1 MLRRRHYPLPAL
13 LRLFSTSCR
22 RRSGLPSHPCT
33 PNADALPPPP
43 VAKKVPFTVSA
54 HGRSWNDPYH
64 WMRDTSDP
72 DFAALLAAENAYAD
86 AFVSSA
92 GGGGLRARL
101 SAEMRGRLPPSV
113 ASPPQSWG
121 PWSYY
126 QYVPDRM
133 EYPVLSRKLRPSGG
147 FAGNLLSYLSDDREK
162 EEVLLDWNEI
172 AEKFGYVHIGSC
184 RISPDHRFLAYTLD
198 TSGGEL
204 FSLEVK
210 DLQSKRVIFSSPHKG
225 IVSLAWSH
233 DSENLFYTVCD
244 ETLRPNQVFCKKMR
258 SDEAGFLVF
267 TENDVNCCVDITS
280 TKDFKY
286 ITVYVM
292 ESSNVREGLWPVQKR
307 TNKVQY
313 FLEHHNGF
321 FYILTNAPLEDVE
334 TSVEGYYLARCRAE
348 KSLMDRWQVV
358 ALPGL
363 DCTFQDMDIFHEHL
377 VLFLRKDGLPLFC
390 SIDLPVKV
398 DFQEPKELGDFAPW
412 FFPIPS
418 NLCSILPGPNN
429 DYMSSTY
436 RLVVSS
442 PVIPDL
448 TVDYDMRR
456 KTFTI
461 LHQEEVTGLSS
472 SLCTAGLQSNVSS
485 IQQNLQLIEYSQSWS
500 DLSKLFSCERVQ
512 VISHDGVSIPL
523 VILYSREAHI
533 PGESPGVLFGYG
545 AYGEDLD
552 RSWCSDML
560 SLLARGWVLAF
571 ADVRGGGDP
580 SWHLAGTKTNKI
592 NSIRDFA
599 ACGMHLIKE
608 GFVHESRLCA
618 IGCSAGGL
626 LVGAVINMMPNLFS
640 AAVLKVPFL
649 DTCNTM
655 LDSTLPLTIL
665 DYEEFGDPNI
675 PAEFDAIRSYSPYE
689 NLSPGTCYP
698 LMLVTAS
705 FNDTR
710 VGVWEAAKWVSKVRD
725 VTCPSCSQSVVLKT
739 NMQSGHFGEGGRFMS
754 CEETAFEYA
763 FLMKALGMDDIAA
776 K

>member
-1 MLRRRHYPLPAL
+1 MLPRRYPLPAL
-13 LRLFSTSCR
+13 LRLFSTTCR
-22 RRSGLPSHPCT
+22 RRSR
-33 PNADALPPPP
+33 LPPQPHPP
-43 VAKKVPFTVSA
+43 NTDTLPPLPAAKKVPFTVSA
-54 HGRSWNDPYH
+54 HGRSWSDPYH

-72 DFAALLAAENAYAD
+72 DLAALLAAENAYAE
-86 AFVSSA
+86 AFVGAA

-101 SAEMRGRLPPSV
+101 AAEMRARLPPSAV
-113 ASPPQSWG
+113 SPPQPWG

-126 QYVPDRM
+126 QYVPNGM

-147 FAGNLLSYLSDDREK
+147 LAGRFLSYLSDWEK
-162 EEVLLDWNEI
+162 EEVLLDWNMI

-210 DLQSKRVIFSSPHKG
+210 DLQSKHVIFSSPDKG
-225 IVSLAWSH
+225 IVSLAWTD

-244 ETLRPNQVFCKKMR
+244 ETLRPNQVFCKKMQ
-258 SDEAGFLVF
+258 SDEPGLLVF
-267 TENDVNCCVDITS
+267 MEDDVNCCVDITS

-292 ESSNVREGLWPVQKR
+292 ESGNVREGLWPVQKR

-321 FYILTNAPLEDVE
+321 FYILTNAPLKD
-334 TSVEGYYLARCRAE
+334 TGTTVEGYYLARRRAE
-348 KSLMDRWQVV
+348 KSLMDKWQVV
-358 ALPGL
+358 ALPGS

-377 VLFLRKDGLPLFC
+377 VLFLQKDGLPLFC
-390 SIDLPVKV
+390 SIDLPVQI

-418 NLCSILPGPNN
+418 SLCSILPGPNN
-429 DYMSSTY
+429 DFMSSTF
-436 RLVVSS
+436 RMVVSS

-448 TVDYDMRR
+448 TVDYDMRK

-461 LHQEEVTGLSS
+461 VDQEEVTGLCS
-472 SLCTAGLQSNVSS
+472 SLYTVGQSNVSS
-485 IQQNLQLIEYSQSWS
+485 IQQNLQFIEDSQSWS
-500 DLSKLFSCERVQ
+500 DLSKLLSCERVQ
-512 VISHDGVSIPL
+512 VVSHDGVSIPL

-533 PGESPGVLFGYG
+533 HGESPGILYGYG

-552 RSWCSDML
+552 KSWCSDRL

-592 NSIRDFA
+592 NSIQDFA

-608 GFVHESRLCA
+608 GLVHESRLCA
-618 IGCSAGGL
+618 MGCSAGGL
-626 LVGAVINMMPNLFS
+626 LVGAVVNMLPNLFS

-649 DTCNTM
+649 DICNTM
-655 LDSTLPLTIL
+655 LDPTLPLTIL

-675 PAEFDAIRSYSPYE
+675 PVEFDAIRRYSPYD
-689 NLSPGTCYP
+689 NLSPGKCYP
-698 LMLVTAS
+698 SILVTAS

-725 VTCPSCSQSVVLKT
+725 VTCPSCSNSVVLKT
-739 NMQSGHFGEGGRFMS
+739 NMQSGHFGEGGRLMG
-754 CEETAFEYA
+754 CEETAFDYA
-763 FLMKALGMDDIAA
+763 FLMKALGMDDIAS

>member
-1 MLRRRHYPLPAL
+1 N
-13 LRLFSTSCR
+13 
-22 RRSGLPSHPCT
+22 G
-33 PNADALPPPP
+33 
-43 VAKKVPFTVSA
+43 
-54 HGRSWNDPYH
+54 
-64 WMRDTSDP
+64 
-72 DFAALLAAENAYAD
+72 
-86 AFVSSA
+86 
-92 GGGGLRARL
+92 
-101 SAEMRGRLPPSV
+101 
-113 ASPPQSWG
+113 
-121 PWSYY
+121 
-126 QYVPDRM
+126 M
-133 EYPVLSRKLRPSGG
+133 EYPVLSRKLRSSGG
-147 FAGNLLSYLSDDREK
+147 LAGRFLSYLSDWEK

-184 RISPDHRFLAYTLD
+184 RISPNHRFLAYTLD

-210 DLQSKRVIFSSPHKG
+210 DLQSKHVIFSPPDKG
-225 IVSLAWSH
+225 IVSLAWAH
-233 DSENLFYTVCD
+233 DSENLLYTVCD
-244 ETLRPNQVFCKKMR
+244 ETLRPNQVFCKKMQ
-258 SDEAGFLVF
+258 SDEAGLLVF
-267 TENDVNCCVDITS
+267 MEDDVNCCVDITS

-286 ITVYVM
+286 ITVNSNTRTSSEEGVYVM
-292 ESSNVREGLWPVQKR
+292 ESGNVREGLWPVQKR

-321 FYILTNAPLEDVE
+321 FYILTNAPLKDTE
-334 TSVEGYYLARCRAE
+334 TAVEGYYLARCRAE
-348 KSLMDRWQVV
+348 KSLMDKWQVV
-358 ALPGL
+358 ALPGP

-377 VLFLRKDGLPLFC
+377 VLFLQKDGLPLFC
-390 SIDLPVKV
+390 SIDLPVQI

-429 DYMSSTY
+429 DFMSSTF

-448 TVDYDMRR
+448 TVDYDMRK

-461 LHQEEVTGLSS
+461 VDQEEVTGLCSS
-472 SLCTAGLQSNVSS
+472 IYTVGQSNVSS
-485 IQQNLQLIEYSQSWS
+485 IQQNLQLIEDSQSWS
-500 DLSKLFSCERVQ
+500 DLSKLLSCERVQ
-512 VISHDGVSIPL
+512 VVSHDGVSIPL

-533 PGESPGVLFGYG
+533 HGESPGILYGYG

-552 RSWCSDML
+552 KSWCSDRL

-580 SWHLAGTKTNKI
+580 SWHIAGTKINKI
-592 NSIRDFA
+592 NSIQDFA

-618 IGCSAGGL
+618 MGSSAGSL
-626 LVGAVINMMPNLFS
+626 LVGAVVNMLPNLFS

-649 DTCNTM
+649 DICNTM
-655 LDSTLPLTIL
+655 LDPTLPLTIL

-675 PAEFDAIRSYSPYE
+675 PVEFDAIRSYSPYD
-689 NLSPGTCYP
+689 NLSPGKCYP
-698 LMLVTAS
+698 SILVTAS

-725 VTCPSCSQSVVLKT
+725 VTCPSCSKSVVLKT
-739 NMQSGHFGEGGRFMS
+739 NMQSGHFGEGGRFMR

-763 FLMKALGMDDIAA
+763 FLMKALGMDDMSA

>member
-1 MLRRRHYPLPAL
+1 M
-13 LRLFSTSCR
+13 
-22 RRSGLPSHPCT
+22 
-33 PNADALPPPP
+33 
-43 VAKKVPFTVSA
+43 
-54 HGRSWNDPYH
+54 
-64 WMRDTSDP
+64 
-72 DFAALLAAENAYAD
+72 
-86 AFVSSA
+86 
-92 GGGGLRARL
+92 
-101 SAEMRGRLPPSV
+101 
-113 ASPPQSWG
+113 
-121 PWSYY
+121 
-126 QYVPDRM
+126 
-133 EYPVLSRKLRPSGG
+133 
-147 FAGNLLSYLSDDREK
+147 
-162 EEVLLDWNEI
+162 LLDWNEI

-184 RISPDHRFLAYTLD
+184 RISPDHRSLAYTLD

-210 DLQSKRVIFSSPHKG
+210 DLQSKHVISCQPVKG
-225 IVSLAWSH
+225 VVSLAWAGNSK
-233 DSENLFYTVCD
+233 NLFYTVCD
-244 ETLRPNQVFCKKMR
+244 ETLRPNQVFCKKMQ
-258 SDEAGFLVF
+258 SDEADFLVF
-267 TENDVNCCVDITS
+267 VENDVNCCVDITS
-280 TKDFKY
+280 TKDSKY
-286 ITVYVM
+286 ITINSNTRTSSEVFVM
-292 ESSNVREGLWPVQKR
+292 ESGNLREGLWPVRKR
-307 TNKVQY
+307 SNKVQY

-321 FYILTNAPLEDVE
+321 FYILTNAPLSDSE
-334 TSVEGYYLARCRAE
+334 TAAEGYYLARCRAE
-348 KSLMDRWQVV
+348 KSLMNRWQVV
-358 ALPGL
+358 ALPGS
-363 DCTFQDMDIFHEHL
+363 DYTFQDMDIFHENL

-398 DFQEPKELGDFAPW
+398 DFQEPKELCDLAPW

-429 DYMSSTY
+429 DFLSSTY

-448 TVDYDMRR
+448 TVDFDMRN

-472 SLCTAGLQSNVSS
+472 SLHTLGLQSTVSS
-485 IQQNLQLIEYSQSWS
+485 IQQNLQLIEDSQSWS

-523 VILYSREAHI
+523 MILYSQEEHI
-533 PGESPGVLFGYG
+533 HGESPGILYGYG

-552 RSWCSDML
+552 KGWCSDRL

-580 SWHLAGTKTNKI
+580 SWHLAGTKSNKI
-592 NSIRDFA
+592 NSVKDFA

-608 GFVHESRLCA
+608 GFVHERRLCA
-618 IGCSAGGL
+618 VGCSAGGL
-626 LVGAVINMMPNLFS
+626 LVGAVINMLPNLLS

-655 LDSTLPLTIL
+655 LDPTLPLTIL

-675 PAEFDAIRSYSPYE
+675 PVEFDVIQSYSPYD
-689 NLSPGTCYP
+689 NISGGVCYP
-698 LMLVTAS
+698 SVLVTAS

-739 NMQSGHFGEGGRFMS
+739 NMQSGHFGEGGRLMS

-763 FLMKALGMDDIAA
+763 FIMKALGMDDIGA
-776 K
+776 KQ